1 MEGEDDSIFGQE
13 HSFVHELHH
22 SATQEYLQNYND
34 DHSKYFKALAAI
46 PETKEIPKKE
56 PEEPGEETGKKEKA
70 KRGRKNK

>member
-1 MEGEDDSIFGQE
+1 MESEDDSIFGQE

-22 SATQEYLQNYND
+22 SATEEYLQNYND

-56 PEEPGEETGKKEKA
+56 PVEEPEENSKKEKN
-70 KRGRKNK
+70 KRGRKAR